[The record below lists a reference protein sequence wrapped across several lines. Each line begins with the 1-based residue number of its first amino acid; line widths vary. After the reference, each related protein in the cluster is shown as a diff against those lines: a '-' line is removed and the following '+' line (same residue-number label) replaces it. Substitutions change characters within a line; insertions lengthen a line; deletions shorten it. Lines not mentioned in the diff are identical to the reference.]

1 MAGILRVPR
10 SRGALSGVLLILL
23 GAWGA
28 LIPLV
33 GPYFH
38 YAYTPD
44 TAWHLTSGRIWLEIA
59 PGVVTVIGGFIVLV
73 SGLRPVAM
81 FGAWLAACGGAWFAV
96 GITLSPLWTR
106 GGVSAIGSPVG
117 GKVVRAVE
125 QIGFFT
131 GLGLVI
137 AFVAAVVIGRLSVVG
152 VRDARLAESRD
163 ARYAASRGP
172 DEDEALPVEAG
183 SGAAGSPAATS
194 SAYGS
199 AARGSAV
206 TDSAAGRSAVR
217 DRAADDAAVEDPV
230 VYDSATD
237 SAAAHDSAAHDSA
250 AGGGTSATRAGP
262 RPG

>member
-44 TAWHLTSGRIWLEIA
+44 TAWSFTSGRIWLEIA
-59 PGVVTVIGGFIVLV
+59 PGAAAFIGGLIVVV
-73 SGLRPVAM
+73 SSLRPVAM
-81 FGAWLAACGGAWFAV
+81 FGAWLAALAGAWFVA
-96 GITLSPLWTR
+96 GTTLSALWTT

-117 GKVVRAVE
+117 GTVTRTAE

-131 GLGLVI
+131 WLGVVI
-137 AFVAAVVIGRLSVVG
+137 AFLAALVIGRLSVVA

-163 ARYAASRGP
+163 ARHAAGRRA
-172 DEDEALPVEAG
+172 DEAEALPVRDTAVRDT
-183 SGAAGSPAATS
+183 AVRDTATT
-194 SAYGS
+194 GHTT
-199 AARGSAV
+199 V
-206 TDSAAGRSAVR
+206 DESAAG
-217 DRAADDAAVEDPV
+217 DEAADPV
-230 VYDSATD
+230 VYDATAGR
-237 SAAAHDSAAHDSA
+237 SAATEPVAADQA
-250 AGGGTSATRAGP
+250 AEETSATRA
-262 RPG
+262 

>member
-44 TAWHLTSGRIWLEIA
+44 TAWSLTSGRIWLEIA
-59 PGVVTVIGGFIVLV
+59 PGAAAFIGGLIVLV
-73 SGLRPVAM
+73 SSLRPVAM
-81 FGAWLAACGGAWFAV
+81 FGAWLAALAGAWFAA
-96 GITLSPLWTR
+96 GITLSVLWTK

-117 GKVVRAVE
+117 GTVARTAE

-131 GLGLVI
+131 GLGVVI
-137 AFVAAVVIGRLSVVG
+137 AFLAALVIGRLSVVG

-163 ARYAASRGP
+163 ARHAAGRRA
-172 DEDEALPVEAG
+172 DEDEALPVRDTAVRDT
-183 SGAAGSPAATS
+183 AVRDTAAT
-194 SAYGS
+194 GQTT
-199 AARGSAV
+199 V
-206 TDSAAGRSAVR
+206 DESAAG
-217 DRAADDAAVEDPV
+217 DEAADPV
-230 VYDSATD
+230 VYDATAGR
-237 SAAAHDSAAHDSA
+237 SAAAEPVAADA
-250 AGGGTSATRAGP
+250 AAEETSATRA
-262 RPG
+262 

>member
-44 TAWHLTSGRIWLEIA
+44 TAWSFTSGRIWLEIA
-59 PGVVTVIGGFIVLV
+59 PGAAAFIGGLIVVV
-73 SGLRPVAM
+73 SSLRPVAM
-81 FGAWLAACGGAWFAV
+81 FGAWLAALAGAWFVA
-96 GITLSPLWTR
+96 GTTLSALWTT

-117 GKVVRAVE
+117 GTVTRTAE

-131 GLGLVI
+131 GLGVVI
-137 AFVAAVVIGRLSVVG
+137 AFLAALVIGRLSVVA

-163 ARYAASRGP
+163 TRHAAGRRA
-172 DEDEALPVEAG
+172 DEAEALPVRDRAVRDT
-183 SGAAGSPAATS
+183 AVRDTATT
-194 SAYGS
+194 GHT
-199 AARGSAV
+199 AV
-206 TDSAAGRSAVR
+206 DESAAG
-217 DRAADDAAVEDPV
+217 DEAADPV
-230 VYDSATD
+230 VYDATAGR
-237 SAAAHDSAAHDSA
+237 SAAAEPVPAGPAAEE
-250 AGGGTSATRAGP
+250 TSATRA
-262 RPG
+262 

>member
-44 TAWHLTSGRIWLEIA
+44 TAWSFTSGRIWLEIA
-59 PGVVTVIGGFIVLV
+59 PGAAAFIGGLIVVV
-73 SGLRPVAM
+73 SGLRPVAL
-81 FGAWLAACGGAWFAV
+81 FGAWLAALAGAWFVA
-96 GITLSPLWTR
+96 GTTLSALWTT

-117 GKVVRAVE
+117 GTVTRTAE

-131 GLGLVI
+131 GMGVVI
-137 AFVAAVVIGRLSVVG
+137 AFLAALVIRRLSVVG

-163 ARYAASRGP
+163 ARHAAGRRA
-172 DEDEALPVEAG
+172 DEAEALPVRDTAVRDT
-183 SGAAGSPAATS
+183 AVRDAATT
-194 SAYGS
+194 GHT
-199 AARGSAV
+199 AV
-206 TDSAAGRSAVR
+206 DESAAG
-217 DRAADDAAVEDPV
+217 DEAADPV
-230 VYDSATD
+230 VYDATAGRPATAEPV
-237 SAAAHDSAAHDSA
+237 AADRAAEE
-250 AGGGTSATRAGP
+250 TSATRA
-262 RPG
+262 

>member
-44 TAWHLTSGRIWLEIA
+44 TAWSFTSGRIWLEIA
-59 PGVVTVIGGFIVLV
+59 PGAAAFIGGLIVVV
-73 SGLRPVAM
+73 SSLRPVAM
-81 FGAWLAACGGAWFAV
+81 FGAWLAALAGAWFVA
-96 GITLSPLWTR
+96 GPTLSALWTT

-117 GKVVRAVE
+117 GTVTRTAE

-131 GLGLVI
+131 GLGVVI
-137 AFVAAVVIGRLSVVG
+137 AFLAALVIGRLSVVG

-163 ARYAASRGP
+163 ARHAAGRRA
-172 DEDEALPVEAG
+172 DEAEALPVRDTAVRDT
-183 SGAAGSPAATS
+183 ATT
-194 SAYGS
+194 GHTT
-199 AARGSAV
+199 V
-206 TDSAAGRSAVR
+206 DESAAG
-217 DRAADDAAVEDPV
+217 DEAADPV
-230 VYDSATD
+230 VYDATAGR
-237 SAAAHDSAAHDSA
+237 SAAAEPVAAEPA
-250 AGGGTSATRAGP
+250 AEETSATRA
-262 RPG
+262 